1 MSEAREPGR
10 GQRVEI
16 LTNAHRLVGNIF
28 VPETGGRSLRLSD
41 VMNEA
46 MRPFLPLVKVAM
58 YRRSDDEFLMEQAFL
73 LVNRNSIE
81 ILRPLD

>member
-1 MSEAREPGR
+1 MSEARVPGR